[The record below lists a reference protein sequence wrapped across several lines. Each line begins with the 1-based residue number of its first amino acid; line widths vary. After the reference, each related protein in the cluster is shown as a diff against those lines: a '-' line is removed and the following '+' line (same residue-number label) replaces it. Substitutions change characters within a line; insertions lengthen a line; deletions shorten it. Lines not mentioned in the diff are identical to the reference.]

1 MQMKPHCP
9 HASATPV
16 QWDYE
21 MLFVQTAAIV
31 AMVLGHVGYALPRL
45 SEAIFPAYFWHMPMF
60 VLISGY
66 FLDVRRP
73 YGAFVKHKCLRLLLP
88 ALGVRLAL
96 TLLAL
101 VGSYSGVFASGLRL
115 SLYGL
120 LVDPFVTCSAYPL
133 SNAMWFIFQLFLL
146 ELLLGL
152 LLRIP
157 GRWTEVAVLSCALLC
172 SLAALYFT
180 HSVLA
185 APPEGLALVGLRTAF
200 LSFFM
205 AFGRWYRT
213 RKNRWPVRPWIALCV
228 VTAVQAAYL
237 LFSGADITFSAH
249 SMDVGRNPLFFMPV
263 ITVLTAAIALFSMA
277 KMLSPVLEG
286 NRFFLIAG
294 SGTKYVVYFHELCL
308 LLMNCFYMVL
318 YHRTGSSLFDG
329 FYFDMIRA
337 PWYGFPLGGSGLGQ
351 LPYIILSFVL
361 PLGLAEV
368 SKRAKGWHKVAIWAA
383 AWILVCAYLLVM
395 GQYAVEAVGLPR

>member
-1 MQMKPHCP
+1 MNSRSPAP
-9 HASATPV
+9 SAART

-45 SEAIFPAYFWHMPMF
+45 SEAIFPIYSWHMPMF

-73 YGAFVKHKCLRLLLP
+73 YGAFVAHKCRRLLLP
-88 ALGVRLAL
+88 ALGARLVL
-96 TLLAL
+96 TLLAI
-101 VGSYSGVFASGLRL
+101 VGSLSGVFESGLTL

-133 SNAMWFIFQLFLL
+133 SNAMWFIFQLFVL

-157 GRWTEVAVLSCALLC
+157 GRRVEGAVLLGTLLC
-172 SLAALYFT
+172 SLAALYLT
-180 HSVLA
+180 HSVLN

-205 AFGRWYRT
+205 AFGHWYRT
-213 RKNRWPVRPWIALCV
+213 RKNRWPVKPWVALC
-228 VTAVQAAYL
+228 AVAAIQAAYL
-237 LFSGADITFSAH
+237 LLSGADITFSAH
-249 SMDVGRNPLFFMPV
+249 PMDVCRNPLFFMPIV
-263 ITVLTAAIALFSMA
+263 TVLTAAIALFSLA
-277 KMLSPVLEG
+277 RMLSPVLEG
-286 NRFFLIAG
+286 NRFFLTVG

-308 LLMNCFYMVL
+308 LLINCAYMVF
-318 YHRTGSSLFDG
+318 YHRTGSPLFEG

-337 PWYGFPLGGSGLGQ
+337 PWYGFPVGGSGLGQ

-361 PLGLAEV
+361 PLGLAEAA
-368 SKRAKGWHKVAIWAA
+368 KRAKGWRKAAVWAA
-383 AWILVCAYLLVM
+383 AWALVCVYLLVM
-395 GQYAVEAVGLPR
+395 GKYAVEAVGLPH

>member
-1 MQMKPHCP
+1 M
-9 HASATPV
+9 
-16 QWDYE
+16 
-21 MLFVQTAAIV
+21 
-31 AMVLGHVGYALPRL
+31 
-45 SEAIFPAYFWHMPMF
+45 
-60 VLISGY
+60 
-66 FLDVRRP
+66 
-73 YGAFVKHKCLRLLLP
+73 
-88 ALGVRLAL
+88 
-96 TLLAL
+96 
-101 VGSYSGVFASGLRL
+101 
-115 SLYGL
+115 
-120 LVDPFVTCSAYPL
+120 
-133 SNAMWFIFQLFLL
+133 
-146 ELLLGL
+146 
-152 LLRIP
+152 
-157 GRWTEVAVLSCALLC
+157 
-172 SLAALYFT
+172 
-180 HSVLA
+180 
-185 APPEGLALVGLRTAF
+185 
-200 LSFFM
+200 
-205 AFGRWYRT
+205 
-213 RKNRWPVRPWIALCV
+213 